1 MIFVSNDHTI
11 RKFGQDGEPL
21 ADSGTRLLPVSHP
34 GHCGEDM
41 QLTIQ
46 SSAAA
51 GHSLPPGLDDPVPDL
66 HLVWQCR
73 CGFRLDTQPEP
84 TYKVWAP
91 MPGLKPVSENG
102 PSRSG
107 EKSK

>member
-1 MIFVSNDHTI
+1 MIFISNDHTI

-34 GHCGEDM
+34 GHCGADM

-73 CGFRLDTQPEP
+73 CGFRLDPQPEP
-84 TYKVWAP
+84 TYKVWATDAR
-91 MPGLKPVSENG
+91 VEACQCEWTISVRRE
-102 PSRSG
+102 
-107 EKSK
+107 E